1 MKMHKRVFQFLFIV
15 VTTIAVGQSALT
27 VPAPQFPDANH
38 IRFFIQTT
46 VKNPYQLTQLS
57 QWLKRNN
64 FDVAGM
70 DWRDGRIEVITNEQG
85 VEFLKSNGLQ
95 GYAVIPGGTL
105 GVQSGPDPKYL
116 NPQTTVQKLQA
127 YASAYPGLTRLVEIG
142 KTLQGRSI
150 MALLISE
157 TPNANDPK
165 NLDKPTIIFDA
176 EHHAREIMTPEIVT
190 DVAETML
197 KSFNTSPTV
206 HTILDTWN
214 IWIVPM
220 VNPDGSNI
228 VFTKDNMWRKNARG
242 NANSVFGVDINRN
255 YTYRWANCG
264 GSSSNTSADD
274 YHGASAGSEPETQAF
289 MKFAESVQPTASL
302 SYHSYSEFVLYS
314 YGCQGAFPSEKDM
327 IIKIGGE
334 LASRLPSDSGK
345 GNYTPG
351 TPWQLLYDVDGDSMD
366 WMYAT
371 FGALSYTFEINQD
384 FQPPYSQRDPTV
396 AKHRNAWGY
405 FLTRIN
411 QNLLS
416 VEVVDGKSKAPAP
429 ALIAIDTV
437 PRNQGELPFRTNSGG
452 RYFKVLDP
460 GHYVISAK
468 LQDGR
473 VGNLTVDMNGQ
484 PQKLVLTVN

>member
-1 MKMHKRVFQFLFIV
+1 MKTCKRLFQFLFIAV
-15 VTTIAVGQSALT
+15 ATIAVGQSALT

-38 IRFFIQTT
+38 TRYFIQTT
-46 VKNPYQLTQLS
+46 VQNPYQLTQLS
-57 QWLKRNN
+57 QWLRRNN

-70 DWRDGRIEVITNEQG
+70 DWRNGRVEVITNEQG
-85 VEFLKSNGLQ
+85 IQFLESKGLT
-95 GYAVIPGGTL
+95 GYAVIPANTL
-105 GVQSGPDPKYL
+105 GMESGPDPKYL
-116 NPQTTVQKLQA
+116 NPQSTVQKLQG
-127 YASAYPGLTRLVEIG
+127 YAQAYPNLTRLVEIG
-142 KTLQGRSI
+142 KSLQGRPI

-157 TPNANDPK
+157 TPNSNDPK
-165 NLDKPTIIFDA
+165 NLDKPSIIFDA
-176 EHHAREIMTPEIVT
+176 EHHAREVMTPEIVM
-190 DVAETML
+190 DVADTML
-197 KSFNTSPTV
+197 KSFRTSATV
-206 HTILDTWN
+206 KSILDTWN
-214 IWIVPM
+214 IWLVPM

-228 VFTKDNMWRKNARG
+228 VFTTDNMWRKNARG
-242 NANSVFGVDINRN
+242 NATSVYGVDINRN
-255 YTYRWANCG
+255 YTYRWANCN
-264 GSSSNTSADD
+264 GSSTSTSADD
-274 YHGASAGSEPETQAF
+274 YHGTAAGSEPETQAL

-314 YGCQGAFPSEKDM
+314 YGCHGSLPSEKAM
-327 IIKIGGE
+327 VEKIGSE
-334 LASRLPSDSGK
+334 LAQRLPSDSGK

-416 VEVVDGKSKAPAP
+416 VEVVDGKSKNPSP

-437 PRNQGELPFRTNSGG
+437 PRNQGELPFRTNEGG

-473 VGNLTVDMNGQ
+473 VGQTAVDMNGQ